1 MCDHVCA
8 QSCPEAGVPSGRTYC
23 RVFILIHRTDRKQ
36 DDRLELGPGAG
47 PALTLASWPE
57 SVLDSG
63 SAMALC
69 RPHSASTLPSLNLG
83 SQAEQTR
90 VWDCLSRTPCQIRIN
105 WTPGPLPHP
114 PAAAGRT

>member
-23 RVFILIHRTDRKQ
+23 IVFILIHRADRKQ

-57 SVLDSG
+57 SVLNSVAQLWP
-63 SAMALC
+63 SAGLTLH
-69 RPHSASTLPSLNLG
+69 RPSPASTL
-83 SQAEQTR
+83 R
-90 VWDCLSRTPCQIRIN
+90 LSRRESGTACH
-105 WTPGPLPHP
+105 GPLL
-114 PAAAGRT
+114 G